1 MNQNRNPPKSTENRQ
16 KLTRRQTM
24 ALAALIE
31 CKSIAEA
38 ARRCGCAEST
48 LHSYLRNEAFKEA
61 YQRELDAL
69 LDGAATR
76 AKQGISPALDILR
89 AVAEDPMQ
97 PPASRVTAAR
107 GLIDGGLRVIKEHED
122 RRLIEALGE
131 QLKQIQDGR

>member
-1 MNQNRNPPKSTENRQ
+1 MNPNKNPPKSTETRQ
-16 KLTRRQTM
+16 KLTRRQTK

-31 CKSIAEA
+31 CKSVAEA

-48 LHSYLRNEAFKEA
+48 LHVYLKNETFRAE
-61 YQRELDAL
+61 YQRQLDAL
-69 LDGAATR
+69 LDGAANR

-122 RRLIEALGE
+122 RKLIEALGE